1 MRERER
7 ERERDKERER
17 EKFKQVCGVSRYG
30 LWVEREVCVCMK
42 IPKLMVVC
50 GVV

>member
-1 MRERER
+1 MRER
-7 ERERDKERER
+7 ERER
-17 EKFKQVCGVSRYG
+17 EKFKQVCGVCRYG
-30 LWVEREVCVCMK
+30 LWVEREVCVCVYMK